1 MRTALLVA
9 ALLASPASFAA
20 HCTIDLASDDQMK
33 FDQASVTVSS
43 SCPEIEIKL
52 RHTGS
57 LAATVMGHNVVIS
70 PSDVWQAAAQDGLK
84 AGAANHYVTP
94 GDSRVIAHTTVIGG
108 GESTSVRFPGNTLT
122 AGTAYTFYC
131 SFPGHWALMKGD
143 LVVE

>member
-1 MRTALLVA
+1 MRSILLLA
-9 ALLASPASFAA
+9 ALFASPAVFAA
-20 HCTIDLASDDQMK
+20 NCTIELDSNDQMK
-33 FDQASVTVSS
+33 FDKSSVTVSS
-43 SCPEIEIKL
+43 SCSEIEIKL
-52 RHTGS
+52 THSGA

-70 PSDVWQAAAQDGLK
+70 PTDVWQAAAQDGLK

-94 GDSRVIAHTTVIGG
+94 DDARVIAHTDVIGG
-108 GESTSVRFPGNTLT
+108 GESTSIKFPGSALT